1 VALPVALPLLKVVKI
16 ISCAQRTGSNRRTSF
31 REDSPM
37 SVKVTTLNNLDIAVL
52 EPRGSII
59 GGKETDEL
67 KEKAK
72 DLFEQG
78 NRKLVVD
85 LGGVN
90 YINSTGIG
98 ALVGL
103 HAMYT
108 KGQGKIK
115 LCNMGKSVQNVF
127 VITKLTSVFDVEET
141 RDAAIM
147 NM

>member
-1 VALPVALPLLKVVKI
+1 
-16 ISCAQRTGSNRRTSF
+16 
-31 REDSPM
+31 M